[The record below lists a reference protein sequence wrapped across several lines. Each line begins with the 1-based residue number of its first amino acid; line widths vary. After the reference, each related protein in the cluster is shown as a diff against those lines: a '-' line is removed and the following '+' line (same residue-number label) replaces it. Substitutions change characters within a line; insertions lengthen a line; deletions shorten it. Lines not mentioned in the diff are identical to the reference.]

1 MNTVSLFTPRFTTNF
16 FDAFDREFLNYASK
30 EEKMSKPLV
39 DVRELDNAYI
49 LEMEL
54 PGLDENNIDI
64 SLKDNVLSIA
74 SLSEAVKEESHEE
87 GKKEVKEPKKDLVK
101 ARDEQKDEAKWLIR
115 ERKSYSFTRRFT
127 LPKDIDE
134 NAVSAQFKN
143 GLLTITLNRKEE
155 AQAKTIKIS
164 A

>member
-1 MNTVSLFTPRFTTNF
+1 MNTVSLFTPRIANNF
-16 FDAFDREFLNYASK
+16 FDAFDRNFFNYAN
-30 EEKMSKPLV
+30 EEHKVAKPLV
-39 DVRELDNAYI
+39 DVKELENAYV

-54 PGLDENNIDI
+54 PGLDEKDIEI
-64 SLKDNVLSIA
+64 SLKDNILSI
-74 SLSEAVKEESHEE
+74 SSIQEAVKTENSEAKDS
-87 GKKEVKEPKKDLVK
+87 KKDLVK
-101 ARDEQKDEAKWLIR
+101 SEAEEQNLVSVDAKWLIR
-115 ERKSYSFTRRFT
+115 ERRSFSFTRRFN

-143 GLLTITLNRKEE
+143 GLLTITVNRKEE

>member
-1 MNTVSLFTPRFTTNF
+1 
-16 FDAFDREFLNYASK
+16 
-30 EEKMSKPLV
+30 
-39 DVRELDNAYI
+39 
-49 LEMEL
+49 
-54 PGLDENNIDI
+54 
-64 SLKDNVLSIA
+64 
-74 SLSEAVKEESHEE
+74 SEAVKEESHEE

-115 ERKSYSFTRRFT
+115 ERKTYSFTRRFT

>member
-1 MNTVSLFTPRFTTNF
+1 MNTVSLFTPRFSTNF
-16 FDAFDREFLNYASK
+16 FDAFDREFLNYVSK

-74 SLSEAVKEESHEE
+74 SLSEAVKRDSQDEA
-87 GKKEVKEPKKDLVK
+87 KEAKKDLVEE
-101 ARDEQKDEAKWLIR
+101 REEQKDEAKWLIR
-115 ERKSYSFTRRFT
+115 ERKTYSFTRRFT

-143 GLLTITLNRKEE
+143 GLLTITVNRKEE